1 MSRSA
6 NALEIF
12 VNILQIIH
20 VSISVDILQIFH
32 VSRSEVSH
40 SCPRS
45 FETGPM

>member
-1 MSRSA
+1 MSRSV
-6 NALEIF
+6 NTLEIF

-40 SCPRS
+40 SCLSS